1 METTTTKAQILEDI
15 KQAQKDG
22 RDNMKPQ
29 RMKKSAVIKYLK
41 NYARKLSAND
51 QAYINNAIIT
61 LKETGARYVDNIE

>member
-1 METTTTKAQILEDI
+1 
-15 KQAQKDG
+15 
-22 RDNMKPQ
+22 MKPQ

-61 LKETGARYVDNIE
+61 LKETGAHYVDNIK